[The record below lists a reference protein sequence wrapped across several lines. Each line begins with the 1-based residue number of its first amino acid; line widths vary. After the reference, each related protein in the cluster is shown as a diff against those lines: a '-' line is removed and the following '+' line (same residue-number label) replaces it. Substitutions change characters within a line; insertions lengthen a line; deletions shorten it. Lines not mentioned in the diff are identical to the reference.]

1 MNENYSPNMTPERWH
16 QAGEIYADALERSA
30 GEARDAFVA
39 NACGDD
45 HALLQQVRSLLAEE
59 SRAYDVLSV
68 TQVQGALG
76 AASKR
81 DADNADIDDIT
92 HWYGKRFG
100 AYRIT
105 EEIARG
111 GMGSVF
117 KAVRDDDQYHKE
129 VAIKIIRPGMDT
141 RLVVARFKAERQ
153 ILASLDHPNIAR
165 LIDGG
170 TTEDGVPF
178 FVMDYVDGQSI
189 DDYCK
194 NKNTTLIERLQL
206 FRTVC
211 SAVHFAHQRLVVHR
225 DLKPSN
231 ILVDTTGQV
240 KLLDFGI
247 AKLLDPTTIGEDGKA
262 SAAPTVAN
270 AMTPAYASPEQIK
283 GEAITTA
290 SDVYALG
297 VVLYR
302 LLTGRSPYKA
312 NNTQPLAL
320 AKEIVETDPEKP
332 STVVTKGATSG
343 DTDVQT
349 GNSTSPAI
357 DTENVHKGLRS
368 LDRKRLQRNLS
379 GDLDNIVLMALRK
392 DPTRRYA
399 SAEQLSEDVKRY
411 LEDMPVA
418 ARADTFSYRTVKFVT
433 RNKWAVAFASVAFVG
448 LLGGITATTHQT
460 NVAHEQTNVAQAA
473 LTKAEAERT
482 RAQRNFETARK
493 FSNETI
499 STVLRELVGVNSTR
513 PLQQKLI
520 AASVKQL
527 EELSSNT
534 GDDPT
539 LLSELG
545 KGYASLAR
553 TQGKFG
559 DVPQEQVQSNRN
571 KAEVLLN
578 KARILAPLD
587 VDIVSNFLSF
597 AATYDSEIDGALV
610 AKEKLLEAI
619 SVGRTLEDAGVRLP
633 RFQFLM
639 ANTILSAGDSS
650 PKCPLSECLP
660 LLQEATLRLESLLA
674 SDEALK
680 QRVGVHFQLCLAYF
694 QTGSALSNS
703 KLDVDRVL
711 ALTYFTR
718 AIESTDRFVALYPEN
733 SRAQS
738 ILATYRMGRATY
750 LLELKR
756 NEEAAADLIAAR
768 PLVTSQRIANNDEL
782 DTVISTYML
791 ETLDAEVELSRLNI
805 IGAEAKLNQAAK
817 IREEMTESG
826 RQNIESRILHA
837 WGLALR
843 ADLEVKIAENSTL
856 SKENR
861 KARYR
866 KAIANFESAADW
878 FTKNDELL
886 TPFQVSRAL
895 RLRSAA
901 IKGKNALARLN

>member
-1 MNENYSPNMTPERWH
+1 MNENNSPNMTPERWH
-16 QAGEIYADALERSA
+16 RAGEIYADALERSA
-30 GEARDAFVA
+30 GEARDAFAA

-76 AASKR
+76 AVSKH
-81 DADNADIDDIT
+81 DADKDAQDDIT
-92 HWYGKRFG
+92 RWYGKRFG

-117 KAVRDDDQYHKE
+117 KAVRDDDQYHKD
-129 VAIKIIRPGMDT
+129 VAVKIIRPGMDT
-141 RLVVARFKAERQ
+141 RLVVTRFKAERQ

-170 TTEDGVPF
+170 TTEDSVPF

-247 AKLLDPTTIGEDGKA
+247 AKLLDPTIIGEDGKA

-349 GNSTSPAI
+349 AHSTSPAI
-357 DTENVHKGLRS
+357 DTDNVHKGLRS
-368 LDRKRLQRNLS
+368 LASKRLQRNLS

-411 LEDMPVA
+411 LENKPVS
-418 ARADTFSYRTVKFVT
+418 ARADTFTYRATKFVQ
-433 RNKWAVAFASVAFVG
+433 RNVWSTAFAALAFVG
-448 LLGGITATTHQT
+448 LSGGLVATAYQVK
-460 NVAHEQTNVAQAA
+460 VARESQASAQ
-473 LTKAEAERT
+473 K
-482 RAQRNFETARK
+482 NFEIARK
-493 FSNETI
+493 FSNSTI
-499 STVLRELVGVNSTR
+499 DTVMQDLRGVNGTQPLQRKLMAKTVEQLEALREN
-513 PLQQKLI
+513 
-520 AASVKQL
+520 A
-527 EELSSNT
+527 
-534 GDDPT
+534 GDDARF
-539 LLSELG
+539 LAELG
-545 KGYASLAR
+545 KGYSALAL
-553 TQGKFG
+553 TQGSFG
-559 DVPQEQVQSNRN
+559 EVPIAEKLANQQKADDLLKRAHALSPKDVGIASALLAHAASYSIGGTSQAANR
-571 KAEVLLN
+571 
-578 KARILAPLD
+578 AR
-587 VDIVSNFLSF
+587 
-597 AATYDSEIDGALV
+597 
-610 AKEKLLEAI
+610 LLEAVAI
-619 SVGRTLEDAGVRLP
+619 GRTIERTATVPVYFQRQLASAIGAAGTG
-633 RFQFLM
+633 
-639 ANTILSAGDSS
+639 NYSTLS
-650 PKCPLSECLP
+650 LHECLP
-660 LLQEATLRLESLLA
+660 LLLDEQRRLEALLQNSEAVTEHRSMQYELSSSYFRTAVALFNSSMMADRVAAQPYANKAIEAATKLVKSYPDKSSYGRVLGGYLAGRAIYFLDMKRFDESLADVAAARALIDPQMLA
-674 SDEALK
+674 NPGDKSA
-680 QRVGVHFQLCLAYF
+680 VALAY
-694 QTGSALSNS
+694 SAELVDADVSLSQNNIARAKTSLEIAS
-703 KLDVDRVL
+703 KYRDSLGAEGAKNINVQSLMNWAQGIQAELNARE
-711 ALTYFTR
+711 AENISLTASQR
-718 AIESTDRFVALYPEN
+718 KALYQN
-733 SRAQS
+733 A
-738 ILATYRMGRATY
+738 IIT
-750 LLELKR
+750 LE
-756 NEEAAADLIAAR
+756 
-768 PLVTSQRIANNDEL
+768 Q
-782 DTVISTYML
+782 
-791 ETLDAEVELSRLNI
+791 
-805 IGAEAKLNQAAK
+805 
-817 IREEMTESG
+817 
-826 RQNIESRILHA
+826 
-837 WGLALR
+837 
-843 ADLEVKIAENSTL
+843 
-856 SKENR
+856 
-861 KARYR
+861 
-866 KAIANFESAADW
+866 AADW
-878 FTKNDELL
+878 YEKNRMILERYETERIDRFRATATKNKQAMALL
-886 TPFQVSRAL
+886 R
-895 RLRSAA
+895 
-901 IKGKNALARLN
+901 